1 MTKGELKNK
10 IDDCLVK
17 SIIVIAKDPTI
28 FGKVEQIRCLI
39 FHHLTDDYW
48 DICNDNDEV
57 QSE

>member
-10 IDDCLVK
+10 IDDCLI
-17 SIIVIAKDPTI
+17 SGIINISKNPTI
-28 FGKVEQIRCLI
+28 PNKAEQIRYLI
-39 FHHLTDDYW
+39 FHFLTDDYW